1 MLRIIFFAY
10 SDSLGGL
17 LVYLNISLHISAE
30 DWELGLQGFFSGIS
44 HCSTLQ
50 RSIFI
55 LWFLSLYYGTSWET
69 DGKAK
74 TDSRQSGPSRWP
86 GAGCLF
92 AAFVGKKK
100 TKVLV
105 MTGQNSH
112 CPTAFYHLAK
122 VGTAFRFPQHC
133 LTASLLTAP
142 KVLLFDHGIISW
154 KRNK

>member
-100 TKVLV
+100 TKGTCHDRTKFTL
-105 MTGQNSH
+105 TH
-112 CPTAFYHLAK
+112 CFLPFGKGRNCFSVPPTLPY
-122 VGTAFRFPQHC
+122 C
-133 LTASLLTAP
+133 L
-142 KVLLFDHGIISW
+142 IINCS
-154 KRNK
+154 